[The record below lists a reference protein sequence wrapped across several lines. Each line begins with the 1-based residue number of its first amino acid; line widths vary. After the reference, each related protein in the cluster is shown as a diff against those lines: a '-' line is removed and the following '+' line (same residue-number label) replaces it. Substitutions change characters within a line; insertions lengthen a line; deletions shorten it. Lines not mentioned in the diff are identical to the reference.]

1 MPLYG
6 QHVTPRQAMT
16 HLTFSQ
22 IELSWTEGSVRI
34 HGLHGDSG
42 CVGYAILGYCEVGGH
57 ANWMQGDK
65 KGCIITALV
74 ARMLPAGSVRA
85 TRQGRAQGF

>member
-22 IELSWTEGSVRI
+22 IELSWTGGGKEDGNVRRI
-34 HGLHGDSG
+34 HGLKGR
-42 CVGYAILGYCEVGGH
+42 LG
-57 ANWMQGDK
+57 
-65 KGCIITALV
+65 
-74 ARMLPAGSVRA
+74 
-85 TRQGRAQGF
+85 